1 MPTGKLRRPR
11 RILVLDIGGTHV
23 KVGLPHRRM
32 VVRIP
37 TGPGFTPEKMVKK
50 LSRRLRGAPYDAV
63 AIGYPGL
70 VLHGRI
76 VREPHN
82 LGAGW
87 VGFNFEKA
95 LGHPTRIVNDAAMQ
109 TIGCYRGGRC
119 LYLGLGAGLGT
130 AMIVDG
136 KVEPMELAHLPY
148 KKGRTYEDY
157 VGENGLKRLGR
168 KKWQKE
174 VFEVVKT
181 LSDALEPDY
190 VALGGGNSEKLSKLP
205 PGTEHWDNSCAIKG
219 GVRLWTGLGAET
231 AAGDDLRVPR
241 VSRPA
246 PPRKARRGGAV

>member
-1 MPTGKLRRPR
+1 MTARKPSKPWRV
-11 RILVLDIGGTHV
+11 LVLDIGGTHV
-23 KVGLPHRRM
+23 KVGLPHQRR
-32 VVRIP
+32 VLRIP
-37 TGPGFTPEKMVKK
+37 TGPGFTPEKLVKK
-50 LSRRLRGAPYDAV
+50 LSKALHGKPYDAV

-70 VLHGRI
+70 VLHGRV

-82 LGAGW
+82 LGSGW
-87 VGFNFEKA
+87 VGFDFERA
-95 LGHPTRIVNDAAMQ
+95 LGRPTRIVNDAALQ

-157 VGENGLKRLGR
+157 VGDSGLKRLGR

-174 VFEVVKT
+174 VFEVVRT

-190 VALGGGNSEKLSKLP
+190 VALGGGNADKLSQFP

-219 GVRLWTGLGAET
+219 GVRLWTGLGPNVDV
-231 AAGDDLRVPR
+231 AGDLAVRPISTSARTRKPR
-241 VSRPA
+241 G
-246 PPRKARRGGAV
+246 RRAV